1 MQNCISRRR
10 FGPISKKR
18 IYKKHLWITL
28 NEKEDLEKRANNSHH
43 KLYYS
48 YFLTGLF
55 LLLGYFNYAQNQ
67 GFAKGRTYVVDSI
80 KVTGLKSFNAQTVIS
95 YSGLRK
101 GQKISVPGEQV
112 SEIINKLWGLELF
125 SDINFYVIKVDGEKI
140 DLEIEIEELPTLTE
154 VKVNGLK
161 KGKIE
166 TIIKDT
172 ELSAGKKLS
181 ESFLTNTK
189 NYIENKYKKDG
200 FLNTKVN
207 LNTILDTVGKNTY
220 KMVVNVDRGPRVKI
234 DKINFEGNE
243 IFKSPK
249 LRSKLKKTKHKRS
262 IRFWKK
268 SKYTENDFQEDLV
281 GLVNFYKEEGYR
293 DARIISDSLI
303 RDENDS
309 NSISLNLQI
318 EEGKK
323 YYFGDINFIGNTVYG
338 DNTIQQILG
347 LDKGDTYNGVLLKKR
362 IADTSKPDGNDITNL
377 YQNSGYLFS
386 NINAVEVSA
395 VNDTINFEIRITEGK
410 QANFNKIY
418 VEGNTKT
425 NDHVIYR
432 ELRTK
437 PGELYSKDRL
447 VRTVRELG
455 QLGFFDAEQI
465 SPELENVNPNDG
477 TIDVKFDL
485 VESGASQIE
494 LQGGYGQGGF
504 IGTLGLSFN
513 NFSMRNIFDGK
524 SYKPLPMGDGQT
536 LALRLQ
542 ASQFYNTYS
551 FNFSEPWLGGEQP
564 VQFSTSLQH
573 TIQYR
578 YDFFTGLADRSQSFQ
593 ISGLTVGLAK
603 RLQVP
608 DDFFQLSQ
616 ALSYQYYNLKNYYT
630 GLFTFGDGEAKN
642 LAYTISLLRNNT
654 RVNPIFPTGGSTFT
668 VSAKLTPPYSLLSGR
683 DFSDLENQPE
693 FQDENGNP
701 LFDKIDQ
708 ERFRWLEFYKVKFNG
723 TWYTRV
729 FDDLILKT
737 QADFGFIGAYNKDRG
752 NIPFERF
759 FLGGDG
765 MISYALD
772 GRETIALRG
781 YPNQSL
787 SGNDGSVIYNKFSLE
802 LRYPI
807 TLKPSASIYALT
819 FLEAGN
825 GYNSFREFDPFNS
838 KRSAG
843 LGVRIFMPAF
853 GLLGID
859 FAYGFDNTNP
869 NSTTPNGWETH
880 FIIGQR
886 F

>member
-1 MQNCISRRR
+1 M
-10 FGPISKKR
+10 
-18 IYKKHLWITL
+18 
-28 NEKEDLEKRANNSHH
+28 EKRANNSHH
-43 KLYYS
+43 KSYYS
-48 YFLTGLF
+48 YFLLGLF
-55 LLLGYFNYAQNQ
+55 LLLGYSNYAQTE
-67 GFAKGRTYVVDSI
+67 GFIKGRTYVVDSI
-80 KVTGLKSFNAQTVIS
+80 KVSGLKSFNAQTVIS

-125 SDINFYVIKVDGEKI
+125 SDINFYVTKVNGEKI
-140 DLEIEIEELPTLTE
+140 DLEIEIEELPTLTD

-172 ELSAGKKLS
+172 ELTAGKKLS

-200 FLNTKVN
+200 FLNTKVT

-234 DKINFEGNE
+234 DNINFEGNE
-243 IFKSPK
+243 IFKSSK
-249 LRSKLKKTKHKRS
+249 LRSKLKNTKHKTS
-262 IRFWKK
+262 KRFWKK
-268 SKYTENDFQEDLV
+268 SKFVEKDFQEDLV

-293 DARIISDSLI
+293 DARVISDTLI
-303 RDENDS
+303 KDENDP
-309 NSISLNLQI
+309 NSITLNLEV

-323 YYFGDINFIGNTVYG
+323 YYFGDIDFIGNTVYG
-338 DNTIQQILG
+338 DNIIQQILG
-347 LDKGDTYNGVLLKKR
+347 LKKGDTYNGVLLKKR

-410 QANFNKIY
+410 PANFNKIY

-465 SPELENVNPNDG
+465 NPELENVNPNDG

-668 VSAKLTPPYSLLSGR
+668 ISAKLTPPYSLISGR

-701 LFDKIDQ
+701 LVDVIDQ

-765 MISYALD
+765 MVSYALD

>member
-1 MQNCISRRR
+1 MI
-10 FGPISKKR
+10 I
-18 IYKKHLWITL
+18 L
-28 NEKEDLEKRANNSHH
+28 NEKEDLEKLANNSQIRPF
-43 KLYYS
+43 YS
-48 YFLTGLF
+48 YFFLGLF
-55 LLLGYFNYAQNQ
+55 LLLGYSNFAQTN
-67 GFAKGRTYVVDSI
+67 GFVKGKSYIIDTI
-80 KVTGLKSFNAQTVIS
+80 KVKGLKSFNAQTVIS

-101 GQKISVPGEQV
+101 GQKISVPGEEV

-125 SDINFYVIKVDGEKI
+125 SDINFYVTKVKGGAI

-154 VKVNGLK
+154 VKVKGLK

-166 TIIKDT
+166 SIINDT
-172 ELSAGKKLS
+172 ELTAGKKLS

-200 FLNTKVN
+200 FLNTKVI

-220 KMVVNVDRGPRVKI
+220 RMVVNVDKGPRVKI
-234 DKINFEGNE
+234 NKINFEGNE
-243 IFKSPK
+243 IFKSFK
-249 LRSKLKKTKHKRS
+249 LQNKLKNTKPKKS
-262 IRFWKK
+262 YRFWKK
-268 SKYTENDFQEDLV
+268 SKFDQNEFDEDLV
-281 GLVNFYKEEGYR
+281 GLIDFYKEEGYR
-293 DARIISDSLI
+293 DARVISDTLI
-303 RDENDS
+303 NEKVNP
-309 NSISLNLQI
+309 NSVVLNINI

-323 YYFGDINFIGNTVYG
+323 YYFGSIDFIGNTVYG
-338 DNTIQQILG
+338 NNIIQQILG
-347 LDKGDTYNGVLLKKR
+347 LKKGDTYNGVLLKKR

-395 VNDTINFEIRITEGK
+395 INDTINFEIRITEGK

-465 SPELENVNPNDG
+465 NPEMENVNPNDG

-542 ASQFYNTYS
+542 ASQFYSTYS

-564 VQFSTSLQH
+564 VQLSTSLQH

-578 YDFFTGLADRSQSFQ
+578 YDYFTGLADKTQSFQ
-593 ISGLTVGLAK
+593 ISGLTFGLAK
-603 RLQVP
+603 RLRVP

-630 GLFTFGDGEAKN
+630 GLFTFGDGEANN
-642 LAYTISLLRNNT
+642 LAYTISLSRNNT
-654 RVNPIFPTGGSTFT
+654 RVNPIFPTGGSTFNI
-668 VSAKLTPPYSLLSGR
+668 SGKFTPPYSLLTGR
-683 DFSDLENQPE
+683 DYADLENQIE

-701 LFDKIDQ
+701 LIDKIDQ
-708 ERFRWLEFYKVKFNG
+708 ERFRWLEFYKIKFNG

-737 QADFGFIGAYNKDRG
+737 QADFGFIGSYNSDRG

-765 MISYALD
+765 MVSYALD

-819 FLEAGN
+819 FLEAGD

-843 LGVRIFMPAF
+843 AGVRIFMPAF

-859 FAYGFDNTNP
+859 FGYGFDNANP
-869 NSTTPNGWETH
+869 NINTPNGWETH

>member
-1 MQNCISRRR
+1 M
-10 FGPISKKR
+10 
-18 IYKKHLWITL
+18 
-28 NEKEDLEKRANNSHH
+28 EKRANNSHH
-43 KLYYS
+43 KSYYS
-48 YFLTGLF
+48 YFLIGLF
-55 LLLGYFNYAQNQ
+55 LLLGYFNYAQTQ
-67 GFAKGRTYVVDSI
+67 GFVKGRTYVVDSI

-125 SDINFYVIKVDGEKI
+125 SDINFYVIKVDGENI

-172 ELSAGKKLS
+172 ELTAGKKLS

-200 FLNTKVN
+200 FLNTKVS

-243 IFKSPK
+243 IFKSSK
-249 LRSKLKKTKHKRS
+249 LRSKLKNTKHKTS

-268 SKYTENDFQEDLV
+268 SKFIENDFKEDLV

-303 RDENDS
+303 RDENDP

-347 LDKGDTYNGVLLKKR
+347 LKKGDTYNGVLLKKR

-701 LFDKIDQ
+701 LVDKIDQ

-765 MISYALD
+765 MVSYALD

-859 FAYGFDNTNP
+859 FAYGFDNSNP

>member
-1 MQNCISRRR
+1 M
-10 FGPISKKR
+10 
-18 IYKKHLWITL
+18 WITL
-28 NEKEDLEKRANNSHH
+28 NEKEDLEKRANNSRH

-200 FLNTKVN
+200 FLNTKVS

>member
-1 MQNCISRRR
+1 M
-10 FGPISKKR
+10 
-18 IYKKHLWITL
+18 
-28 NEKEDLEKRANNSHH
+28 EKRANNSLH
-43 KLYYS
+43 KPFYG
-48 YFLTGLF
+48 YFLFGLLLF
-55 LLLGYFNYAQNQ
+55 LSLGTQAQTE
-67 GFAKGRTYVVDSI
+67 GFVKGKSYVIDSL
-80 KVTGLKSFNAQTVIS
+80 KVSGLKSFNAQTVIS

-101 GQKISVPGEQV
+101 GQSVNLPGE
-112 SEIINKLWGLELF
+112 EISGIVNKLWGLELF
-125 SDINFYVIKVDGEKI
+125 SDINIFVTKVNGNKI
-140 DLEIEIEELPTLTE
+140 DLEIEIEELPTLTD
-154 VKVNGLK
+154 VKINGLK

-166 TIIKDT
+166 SIIKDT
-172 ELSAGKKLS
+172 ELTTGKKLS
-181 ESFLTNTK
+181 ESFLTNTQ
-189 NYIENKYKKDG
+189 NYIQNKFRKEG
-200 FLNTKVN
+200 FLNTKVT

-220 KMVVNVDRGPRVKI
+220 KMVVNVDKGPRVKI
-234 DKINFEGNE
+234 DEINFEGNE
-243 IFKSPK
+243 IFKTRK
-249 LRSKLKKTKHKRS
+249 LQFKLKKTKHKKS
-262 IRFWKK
+262 VRFWKK
-268 SKYTENDFQEDLV
+268 SKFIEADFKEDLTK
-281 GLVNFYKEEGYR
+281 LIDFYKEEGYR
-293 DARIISDSLI
+293 DARILSDTLI
-303 RDENDS
+303 RDPENPKS
-309 NSISLNLQI
+309 VSLNLDI

-323 YYFGDINFIGNTVYG
+323 YYFGDIKYIGNTVYS
-338 DNTIQQILG
+338 NSILQQILG
-347 LDKGDTYNGVLLKKR
+347 LNKGDTYNGILLKKR
-362 IADTSKPDGNDITNL
+362 IADNSKPDANDITNL

-395 VNDTINFEIRITEGK
+395 INDTINFEIRITEGK
-410 QANFNKIY
+410 QANFNKISIK
-418 VEGNTKT
+418 GNTKT

-437 PGELYSKDRL
+437 PGELYSKDKI

-465 SPELENVNPNDG
+465 NPEMENVDQNAG

-513 NFSMRNIFDGK
+513 NFSMRNILDGK

-578 YDFFTGLADRSQSFQ
+578 YDFFTGLADKTQSFQ
-593 ISGLTVGLAK
+593 ISGITLGLAK
-603 RLQVP
+603 RLQIP

-616 ALSYQYYNLKNYYT
+616 AISYQYYNLQNYYT
-630 GLFTFGDGEAKN
+630 GLFTFGDGEANN
-642 LAYTISLLRNNT
+642 LAYTVSLSRNNT
-654 RVNPIFPTGGSTFT
+654 RINPIFPTGGSSFNI
-668 VSAKLTPPYSLLSGR
+668 SAKFSPPYSLISGT
-683 DFSDLENQPE
+683 DFSNLESLPE
-693 FQDENGNP
+693 FQDENGDP
-701 LFDKIDQ
+701 LADKIDQ
-708 ERFRWLEFYKVKFNG
+708 ERFRWLEFYKIKFNG
-723 TWYTRV
+723 TWYTRI
-729 FDDLILKT
+729 FADLILKT
-737 QADFGFIGAYNKDRG
+737 QADFGFIGTYNKDRG
-752 NIPFERF
+752 DIPFERF

-765 MISYALD
+765 MVSYALD

-787 SGNDGSVIYNKFSLE
+787 SGNDGSVIYNKFSIE

-819 FLEAGN
+819 FLESGN
-825 GYNSFREFDPFNS
+825 GYNNFREFDPFNS

-843 LGVRIFMPAF
+843 AGVRIFMPAF

-859 FAYGFDNTNP
+859 FGYGFDNADP
-869 NSTTPNGWETH
+869 NVTTANGWETH

>member
-1 MQNCISRRR
+1 M
-10 FGPISKKR
+10 
-18 IYKKHLWITL
+18 
-28 NEKEDLEKRANNSHH
+28 EKRANNSHH
-43 KLYYS
+43 KSYYS
-48 YFLTGLF
+48 YFLIGLF
-55 LLLGYFNYAQNQ
+55 LLLGYFNYAQTQ
-67 GFAKGRTYVVDSI
+67 GFVKGRTYVVDSI
-80 KVTGLKSFNAQTVIS
+80 KVTGLKSFNVQTVIS

-125 SDINFYVIKVDGEKI
+125 SDINFYVTKVDGENI

-172 ELSAGKKLS
+172 ELTAGKKLS

-200 FLNTKVN
+200 FLNTKVS

-243 IFKSPK
+243 IFKSSK
-249 LRSKLKKTKHKRS
+249 LRSKLKNTKHKTS

-268 SKYTENDFQEDLV
+268 SKFIENDFKEDLV

-303 RDENDS
+303 RDENDP

-347 LDKGDTYNGVLLKKR
+347 LKKGDTYNGVLLKKR

-668 VSAKLTPPYSLLSGR
+668 ISAKLTPPYSLISGR

-701 LFDKIDQ
+701 LVDKIDQ

-765 MISYALD
+765 MVSYALD

>member
-1 MQNCISRRR
+1 
-10 FGPISKKR
+10 
-18 IYKKHLWITL
+18 
-28 NEKEDLEKRANNSHH
+28 
-43 KLYYS
+43 
-48 YFLTGLF
+48 LF
-55 LLLGYFNYAQNQ
+55 LLLGYSNYAQTE
-67 GFAKGRTYVVDSI
+67 GFIKGRTYVVDSI
-80 KVTGLKSFNAQTVIS
+80 KVSGLKSFNAQTVIS

-125 SDINFYVIKVDGEKI
+125 SDINFYVTKVNGEKI
-140 DLEIEIEELPTLTE
+140 NLEIEIEELPTLTN

-172 ELSAGKKLS
+172 ELTAGKKLS

-200 FLNTKVN
+200 FLNTKVT

-234 DKINFEGNE
+234 DNINFEGNE
-243 IFKSPK
+243 IFKSSK
-249 LRSKLKKTKHKRS
+249 LRSKLKNTKNKTS

-268 SKYTENDFQEDLV
+268 SKFVEKDFQEDLV

-293 DARIISDSLI
+293 DARVISDTLI
-303 RDENDS
+303 NDENDP
-309 NSISLNLQI
+309 NSITLNLEV

-323 YYFGDINFIGNTVYG
+323 YYFGDIDFIGNTVYG
-338 DNTIQQILG
+338 DNIIQQILG
-347 LDKGDTYNGVLLKKR
+347 LKKGDTYNGVLLKKR

-410 QANFNKIY
+410 PANFNKIY

-465 SPELENVNPNDG
+465 NPELENVNPNDG

-642 LAYTISLLRNNT
+642 FAYTISLLRNNT

-668 VSAKLTPPYSLLSGR
+668 ISAKLTPPYSLISGR

-701 LFDKIDQ
+701 LVDKIDQ

-765 MISYALD
+765 MVSYALD

>member
-1 MQNCISRRR
+1 
-10 FGPISKKR
+10 
-18 IYKKHLWITL
+18 LWTTL

-43 KLYYS
+43 KSYYS
-48 YFLTGLF
+48 YFLIGFF
-55 LLLGYFNYAQNQ
+55 LLLGYTNYAQTE
-67 GFAKGRTYVVDSI
+67 GFVKGRTYVVDSI
-80 KVTGLKSFNAQTVIS
+80 KVSGLKSFNAQTVIS

-125 SDINFYVIKVDGEKI
+125 SDINFYVTKVTGEHI
-140 DLEIEIEELPTLTE
+140 DLEIEIEELPTLSE
-154 VKVNGLK
+154 VKINGLK
-161 KGKIE
+161 KGKTE

-172 ELSAGKKLS
+172 ELTAGKKLS

-189 NYIENKYKKDG
+189 NYIENKFKKEG
-200 FLNTKVN
+200 FLNTKVA
-207 LNTILDTVGKNTY
+207 LNTILDTIGKNTY
-220 KMVVNVDRGPRVKI
+220 KMVVNVDKGPRVKI
-234 DKINFEGNE
+234 QNINFEGNE
-243 IFKSPK
+243 IYKSSK
-249 LRSKLKKTKHKRS
+249 LRSKLKKTKQRKS
-262 IRFWKK
+262 VRFWKK
-268 SKYTENDFQEDLV
+268 SKFIEKEFEGDLV
-281 GLVNFYKEEGYR
+281 GLIDFYKEEGYR
-293 DARIISDSLI
+293 DARVISDTLL
-303 RDENDS
+303 RDENDP
-309 NSISLNLQI
+309 NSVSLALQI
-318 EEGKK
+318 EEGRK
-323 YYFGDINFIGNTVYG
+323 YYFGDIDFIGNTVYG
-338 DNTIQQILG
+338 DNLIQQILG
-347 LDKGDTYNGVLLKKR
+347 LKKGDTYNGVLLKKR

-465 SPELENVNPNDG
+465 NPELENVNPNDG

-524 SYKPLPMGDGQT
+524 SYRPLPMGDGQT

-616 ALSYQYYNLKNYYT
+616 ALSYQYYNLNNYYT
-630 GLFTFGDGEAKN
+630 GLFTFGDGESKN
-642 LAYTISLLRNNT
+642 LAYTISLSRNNT
-654 RVNPIFPTGGSTFT
+654 RVNPIFPTGGSTFNI
-668 VSAKLTPPYSLLSGR
+668 SAKLTPPYSLISGR

-693 FQDENGNP
+693 FQDEDGNP
-701 LFDKIDQ
+701 LSDKIDQ

-737 QADFGFIGAYNKDRG
+737 QADFGFIGAYNQDRG

-765 MISYALD
+765 MVSYALD

-787 SGNDGSVIYNKFSLE
+787 SGNDGSVLYNKFSLE

-869 NSTTPNGWETH
+869 NATTPNGWETH